1 MFLRLIS
8 QLRCGLDRKFQIL
21 TLGLLV
27 SGGGVSAATVTISD
41 DSGKTGPL
49 ELQSG
54 DYVRLTAMSNG
65 NLYLDMKGFSVTVSD
80 GSDGTDTGS
89 GGTDTGSGGTD
100 TGSGGTDTGSGG
112 TDTGSGGTDTGSG
125 GTDTGSGGT
134 DTGIGSGSEVP
145 TEGYCAGYDPTL
157 ADCTA
162 DQNFDPWIAGT
173 GENPYFIRNRL
184 TEVFPFTLPARS
196 EALSTRYGY
205 LQLTTGER
213 KRDAVSEDIF
223 HMWFS
228 ETPNGPVL
236 KGTKC
241 EWYGTQAKTY
251 FYWTQDSKLAN
262 QMCDLGQ
269 SSRLLYVNFE
279 TRCYEDLYSGTCNA
293 DNLRKS
299 SAKYQFDVSRRLR
312 SY

>member
-80 GSDGTDTGS
+80 GSD
-89 GGTDTGSGGTD
+89 
-100 TGSGGTDTGSGG
+100 
-112 TDTGSGGTDTGSG
+112 GTDTGSG

>member
-41 DSGKTGPL
+41 DSGQTGPL

-112 TDTGSGGTDTGSG
+112 TDTGSGG
-125 GTDTGSGGT
+125 GTDTGS
-134 DTGIGSGSEVP
+134 GSGSEVP

-251 FYWTQDSKLAN
+251 FYWTQDSTLAN

-293 DNLRKS
+293 DDLRKS

>member
-80 GSDGTDTGS
+80 GSD
-89 GGTDTGSGGTD
+89 
-100 TGSGGTDTGSGG
+100 G

>member
-112 TDTGSGGTDTGSG
+112 P
-125 GTDTGSGGT
+125 

>member
-80 GSDGTDTGS
+80 GSD
-89 GGTDTGSGGTD
+89 GTDTGSGGTD

>member
-80 GSDGTDTGS
+80 GSD
-89 GGTDTGSGGTD
+89 
-100 TGSGGTDTGSGG
+100 GTDTGSGG